1 MVLFVHVSKLVLIT
15 SVLKYISMDIK
26 VISINRKAKFEYS
39 IIETFEAGM
48 VLQGS
53 EIKSIR
59 AGQVSLQEAYV
70 RTDGK
75 QAWLV
80 GANIAPYEHANLF
93 NHEPT
98 RERNLL
104 LHHREIKK
112 MWNEVRIKGMTLI
125 PMKIYLKG
133 GRAKIEVGVAKG
145 KKMYDKRESIKK
157 RDLARDDERRIQ
169 RK

>member
-1 MVLFVHVSKLVLIT
+1 
-15 SVLKYISMDIK
+15 MDIK
-26 VISINRKAKFEYS
+26 VISTNRKAKFEYS
-39 IIETFEAGM
+39 ILETFEAGL

-59 AGQVSLQEAYV
+59 SGQVSLQEAYV
-70 RTDGK
+70 RTDGN

-80 GANIAPYEHANLF
+80 GANIAPYEHANIF

-98 RERNLL
+98 RERKLL
-104 LHHREIKK
+104 LHHREINK
-112 MWNEVRIKGMTLI
+112 MWSEVRIKGMTLVPI
-125 PMKIYLKG
+125 KIYLKG
-133 GRAKIEVGVAKG
+133 GRAKIEIGLAKG

-157 RDLARDDERRIQ
+157 RDMARDDDRRIQ

>member
-1 MVLFVHVSKLVLIT
+1 
-15 SVLKYISMDIK
+15 MDIK
-26 VISINRKAKFEYS
+26 VISTNRKAKFEYS
-39 IIETFEAGM
+39 ILETFEAGI

-70 RTDGK
+70 RTDGR

-80 GANIAPYEHANLF
+80 GANIAPYEHASLF

-104 LHHREIKK
+104 LHHREINK
-112 MWNEVRIKGMTLI
+112 MWNEVRIKGMTLV

-133 GRAKIEVGVAKG
+133 GRAKIEIGIAKG

-157 RDLARDDERRIQ
+157 RDMARDDDRRIQ